1 MNRDL
6 VGSIYGRDFDGD
18 FLKLE
23 AQWAEH
29 VSLSFEE
36 TLYRTFYRCFLSNFS
51 SFGYSVSEEK
61 ISHFLPLRYLT

>member
-1 MNRDL
+1 M
-6 VGSIYGRDFDGD
+6 DFDGD
-18 FLKLE
+18 FLKLD
-23 AQWAEH
+23 ARWAEH

-61 ISHFLPLRYLT
+61 IFF